1 MSKENFFCYLS
12 CDALLTFTMPNSQGQ
27 ITSESKTMFTNL
39 KNLYKFVDDTARQVR
54 EQFPT
59 EVKCRPGCT
68 DCCSAVFDV
77 SYIEA
82 AYLAHCCLE
91 LDDKIK
97 KMIFSQAGQ
106 ALKEWQQLFASPD
119 HDPSTAR
126 IRCPLLNNEGLCS
139 CYQARPV
146 NCRTYGVPTII
157 NNSGHVCGLSGFSKG
172 KSYPTIN
179 LDPLQQSLYEFSL
192 ELGGRE
198 SGAGRWPVA
207 AVLLSDQ

>member
-1 MSKENFFCYLS
+1 
-12 CDALLTFTMPNSQGQ
+12 
-27 ITSESKTMFTNL
+27 MFSNL
-39 KNLYKFVDDTARQVR
+39 RKLYKFVDETAQRVK
-54 EQFPT
+54 EEFPD

-91 LDDKIK
+91 LEADIK
-97 KMIFSQAGQ
+97 EMITGQ
-106 ALKEWQQLFASPD
+106 AKQALQEWQQLFATPD

-126 IRCPLLNNEGLCS
+126 IRCPLLNSKGLCS

-157 NNSGHVCGLSGFSKG
+157 NNSGHVCGLSGFRKG
-172 KSYPTIN
+172 ELYPTIN
-179 LDPLQQSLYEFSL
+179 LDPLQQSLYEYSL

-207 AVLLSDQ
+207 AVLLGGSI